1 MFHVKQLV
9 IHICSTWNKSRC
21 FERVLGCFSGFFGLF
36 LIVFIVLFREFPF
49 FLRVNLA
56 VRFCG

>member
-9 IHICSTWNKSRC
+9 VHICSTWNKTRC
-21 FERVLGCFSGFFGLF
+21 FGRVLGCFSRVFGLF

-49 FLRVNLA
+49 FLRVNFMVL
-56 VRFCG
+56 FCG